1 MEKKKI
7 IILGAGISGLSAAW
21 YLSQISLPLDIL
33 ILEKSNRI
41 GGLFHTDHTT
51 GFHFEKG
58 PRTFKINRCPATLQL
73 AEELGLLKEVVWSEI
88 PVHNRY
94 LWWNEKLYKFPTN
107 LISFLWSPL
116 TKGFIQALITE
127 WKRPTKQGDETVWEF
142 VLRRFNYDVAQR
154 LFDPMVVG
162 IFGGDPRLISIQAF
176 FPKLKEW
183 EEEYGSITKGFLKNW
198 LQKKRAPKRFSYLPN
213 APLSAI
219 FSFREGVEQL
229 TSTLL
234 TKTPASIYYQHEAQ
248 EIVQTEKKVV
258 VKTNQ
263 GEFAADYVFCALPA
277 LQAGN
282 LFIKDMPSLG
292 KELVSLKSEGIIILN
307 FGYKEHVLPV
317 KGFGYLIPHCT
328 REDILGVVF
337 DSSVLKQ
344 HNNYPQE
351 TRLTIKLK
359 DLGQSEEEAIQ
370 TALLNIRKHLKISMQ
385 PDVVSFKRALS
396 AIPQYTV
403 GHLKRMASLYPEFQK
418 KIPRCYLL
426 GNYLIGVSVDYCIRC
441 SKETVQNWHKS
452 LTAF

>member
-21 YLSQISLPLDIL
+21 YLSQSSLPLDIL
-33 ILEKSNRI
+33 VLEKSNRI

-58 PRTFKINRCPATLQL
+58 PRTFKIDRCPATLQL
-73 AEELGLLKEVVWSEI
+73 AEELGLLKEIIWSETSA
-88 PVHNRY
+88 HNRY
-94 LWWNEKLYKFPTN
+94 LWWNEELHKFPTN

-116 TKGFIQALITE
+116 TKGFIKALIAE
-127 WKRPTKQGDETVWEF
+127 WKHPVKKGDETVWEF
-142 VLRRFNYDVAQR
+142 VIRRFNYDVAQR

-162 IFGGDPRLISIQAF
+162 VFGGDPRLISIRAL
-176 FPKLKEW
+176 FPILKEW
-183 EEEYGSITKGFLKNW
+183 EEKYGSITKGFLKNW
-198 LQKKRAPKRFSYLPN
+198 LQKKKEPKRSSYLPN
-213 APLSAI
+213 APLSAM
-219 FSFREGVEQL
+219 FSFREGIEQL

-234 TKTPASIYYQHEAQ
+234 TKTPASIYYQHEVR
-248 EIVQTEKKVV
+248 EVVQTEKKIV

-263 GEFAADYVFCALPA
+263 GKFTADYIFCALPA

-282 LFIKDMPSLG
+282 LFIKDIPSLG
-292 KELVSLKSEGIIILN
+292 KELTSLKSEGIIVLN
-307 FGYKEHVLPV
+307 FGYKEDVLPV
-317 KGFGYLIPHCT
+317 EGFGYLTPHCT

-337 DSSVLKQ
+337 DSSVFKQ

-370 TALLNIRKHLKISMQ
+370 TALLSIRRHLKISMQ
-385 PDVVSFKRALS
+385 PDVVSFKKVLS

-403 GHLKRMASLYPEFQK
+403 GHLERMESLYPEFQQK
-418 KIPRCYLL
+418 APRCHLL
-426 GNYLIGVSVDYCIRC
+426 GNYRIGVSVDCCIRC
-441 SKETVQNWHKS
+441 SKEAVQNWHTS
-452 LTAF
+452 LSTF

>member
-7 IILGAGISGLSAAW
+7 IVLGAGVSGLSAAW

-58 PRTFKINRCPATLQL
+58 PRTFKINQCSITLQL
-73 AEELGLLKEVVWSEI
+73 AEELGLLREIIWSEMSS
-88 PVHNRY
+88 HNRY
-94 LWWNEKLYKFPTN
+94 LWWNEELHKFPTN

-116 TKGFIQALITE
+116 TKGFIKALITE
-127 WKRPTKQGDETVWEF
+127 WKRPSKQGDETVWEF
-142 VLRRFNYDVAQR
+142 VLRRFNYDVAQK

-162 IFGGDPRLISIQAF
+162 IFGGDPRLISIRAL

-183 EEEYGSITKGFLKNW
+183 EEEYGSITKGFLMNW
-198 LQKKRAPKRFSYLPN
+198 LQKKRTSKRSPYLPN

-219 FSFREGVEQL
+219 FSFREGIEQL

-234 TKTPASIYYQHEAQ
+234 AKTPASIYYQHEAQ

-258 VKTNQ
+258 VKTDQ
-263 GEFAADYVFCALPA
+263 GEFIADYVFCALPA

-292 KELVSLKSEGIIILN
+292 KELITLKSEGIIVLN
-307 FGYKEHVLPV
+307 FGYKECILPV
-317 KGFGYLIPHCT
+317 EGFGYLIPHST

-337 DSSVLKQ
+337 DSSIFRQ
-344 HNNYPQE
+344 HNSYPQE
-351 TRLTIKLK
+351 TRLTVKLK

-370 TALLNIRKHLKISMQ
+370 TALLSIRKHLKISMQ
-385 PDVVSFKRALS
+385 PDVVSFKKVLS

-403 GHLKRMASLYPEFQK
+403 GHLERMESLYPKFQQ
-418 KIPRCYLL
+418 KIPRCHLL
-426 GNYLIGVSVDYCIRC
+426 GNYLIGVSVDHCILHA
-441 SKETVQNWHKS
+441 KETVQNWHKNY
-452 LTAF
+452 F

>member
-21 YLSQISLPLDIL
+21 YLSQISSSLDIL

-73 AEELGLLKEVVWSEI
+73 AEELGLLREIIWSGNI
-88 PVHNRY
+88 PHNRY
-94 LWWNEKLYKFPTN
+94 LWWNEELHKFPTN

-116 TKGFIQALITE
+116 TKGFIKALVTE
-127 WKRPTKQGDETVWEF
+127 WKHPVKKGDETVWEF
-142 VLRRFNYDVAQR
+142 VIRRFNYDVAQK

-162 IFGGDPRLISIQAF
+162 IFGGNPRLISIRAL
-176 FPKLKEW
+176 FPILKEW
-183 EEEYGSITKGFLKNW
+183 EEKYGSITKGFLKNW
-198 LQKKRAPKRFSYLPN
+198 LQKKRMPKRSPYLPD
-213 APLSAI
+213 APLSAM
-219 FSFREGVEQL
+219 FSFREGIEQL

-234 TKTPASIYYQHEAQ
+234 AKTPASVYYQHEAQ

-263 GEFAADYVFCALPA
+263 GEFTADYVFCALPA

-292 KELVSLKSEGIIILN
+292 KELISLKSEGIIVLN
-307 FGYKEHVLPV
+307 FGYKENVLPIE
-317 KGFGYLIPHCT
+317 GFGYLTPHYT

-337 DSSVLKQ
+337 DSSIFKQ
-344 HNNYPQE
+344 HNKNPQE

-359 DLGQSEEEAIQ
+359 DLGQSEEEAKQI
-370 TALLNIRKHLKISMQ
+370 ALLSIRRHLKISIQ
-385 PDVVSFKRALS
+385 PDAVSFKRALS

-403 GHLKRMASLYPEFQK
+403 GHLERMESLYSEFQQ

-426 GNYLIGVSVDYCIRC
+426 GNYRVGVSVDYCIHS

>member
-21 YLSQISLPLDIL
+21 YLSQISSSLDIL

-51 GFHFEKG
+51 GFQFEKG
-58 PRTFKINRCPATLQL
+58 PRAFKINRYPATLQL
-73 AEELGLLKEVVWSEI
+73 AEELGLLREIIWSGNI
-88 PVHNRY
+88 PHNRY
-94 LWWNEKLYKFPTN
+94 LWWNEELHKFPTN

-116 TKGFIQALITE
+116 TKGFIKALVTE
-127 WKRPTKQGDETVWEF
+127 WKHPVKKGDETVWEF
-142 VLRRFNYDVAQR
+142 VIRRFNYDVAQK

-162 IFGGDPRLISIQAF
+162 IFGGNPRLISIRAL
-176 FPKLKEW
+176 FPILKEW
-183 EEEYGSITKGFLKNW
+183 EEKYGSITKGFLKNW
-198 LQKKRAPKRFSYLPN
+198 LQKKRMPKRSPYLPD
-213 APLSAI
+213 APLSAM
-219 FSFREGVEQL
+219 FSFREGIEQL

-234 TKTPASIYYQHEAQ
+234 AKTPASVYYQHEAQ

-263 GEFAADYVFCALPA
+263 GEFTADYVFCALPA

-292 KELVSLKSEGIIILN
+292 KELISLKSEGIIVLN
-307 FGYKEHVLPV
+307 FGYKENVLPIE
-317 KGFGYLIPHCT
+317 GFGYLTPHYT

-337 DSSVLKQ
+337 DSSIFKQ
-344 HNNYPQE
+344 HNKNPQE

-359 DLGQSEEEAIQ
+359 DLGQSEEEAKQI
-370 TALLNIRKHLKISMQ
+370 ALLSIRRHLKISIQ
-385 PDVVSFKRALS
+385 PDAVSFKRALS

-403 GHLKRMASLYPEFQK
+403 GHLERMESLYSEFQQ

-426 GNYLIGVSVDYCIRC
+426 GNYRVGVSVDYCIHS

>member
-1 MEKKKI
+1 MEKKKV

-21 YLSQISLPLDIL
+21 YLSQISSSLDIL

-58 PRTFKINRCPATLQL
+58 PRTFKINRCPTTLQL
-73 AEELGLLKEVVWSEI
+73 AEELGLLREIIWSGNL
-88 PVHNRY
+88 PHNRY
-94 LWWNEKLYKFPTN
+94 LWWNEELHKFPTN

-116 TKGFIQALITE
+116 TKGFIKALITE
-127 WKRPTKQGDETVWEF
+127 WKHPVKKGDETVWEF
-142 VLRRFNYDVAQR
+142 VIRRFNYDVAQK

-162 IFGGDPRLISIQAF
+162 IFGGDPRLISIRAL
-176 FPKLKEW
+176 FPILKEW
-183 EEEYGSITKGFLKNW
+183 EEKYGSITKGFLKNW
-198 LQKKRAPKRFSYLPN
+198 LQKKRMPKRSPYLPD
-213 APLSAI
+213 APLSAM
-219 FSFREGVEQL
+219 FSFREGIEQL

-234 TKTPASIYYQHEAQ
+234 AKTSASVYYQHEAQ

-263 GEFAADYVFCALPA
+263 GEFTADYVFCALPA

-292 KELVSLKSEGIIILN
+292 KELISLKSEGIIVLN
-307 FGYKEHVLPV
+307 FGYKENVLPIE
-317 KGFGYLIPHCT
+317 GFGYLTPHCT

-337 DSSVLKQ
+337 DSSIFKQ
-344 HNNYPQE
+344 HNKNPQE

-359 DLGQSEEEAIQ
+359 DLGQSEEEAKQI
-370 TALLNIRKHLKISMQ
+370 ALLSIRRHLKISIQ

-403 GHLKRMASLYPEFQK
+403 GHLERMESLYSEFQQ

-426 GNYLIGVSVDYCIRC
+426 GNYRVGVSVDYCIRC

>member
-7 IILGAGISGLSAAW
+7 IVLGAGISGLSAAW
-21 YLSQISLPLDIL
+21 YLSQISLPLNIL
-33 ILEKSNRI
+33 ILEKSNRV

-58 PRTFKINRCPATLQL
+58 PRTFKINQCSTTLQL
-73 AEELGLLKEVVWSEI
+73 AEELGLLREIIWSETSS
-88 PVHNRY
+88 HNRY
-94 LWWNEKLYKFPTN
+94 LWWNEELHRFPKN

-116 TKGFIQALITE
+116 TKGFIKALITE

-162 IFGGDPRLISIQAF
+162 IFGGDPRLISIRAL

-198 LQKKRAPKRFSYLPN
+198 LQKKGASKRSPYLPN

-234 TKTPASIYYQHEAQ
+234 AKTPVSIYYQHEAQ
-248 EIVQTEKKVV
+248 EIVQMEKEVV

-263 GEFAADYVFCALPA
+263 GRFIADYVFCALPA

-292 KELVSLKSEGIIILN
+292 KELMSLKSEGIIVLN
-307 FGYKEHVLPV
+307 FGYKERILPV
-317 KGFGYLIPHCT
+317 EGFGYLIPHST

-337 DSSVLKQ
+337 DSSIFKQ
-344 HNNYPQE
+344 HNSYPQE

-370 TALLNIRKHLKISMQ
+370 TALLSIRKHLKISMQ
-385 PDVVSFKRALS
+385 PDVVSFKKVLS

-403 GHLKRMASLYPEFQK
+403 GHLERIESLYPKFQQ
-418 KIPRCYLL
+418 KIPRCHLL
-426 GNYLIGVSVDYCIRC
+426 GNYLIGVGVDHCIHHV
-441 SKETVQNWHKS
+441 KETVQDWHKNC
-452 LTAF
+452 F